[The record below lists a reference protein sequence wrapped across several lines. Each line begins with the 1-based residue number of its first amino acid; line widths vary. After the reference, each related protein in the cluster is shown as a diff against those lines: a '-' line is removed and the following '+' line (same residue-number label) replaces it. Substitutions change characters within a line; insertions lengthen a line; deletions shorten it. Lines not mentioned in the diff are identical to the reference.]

1 MELTSLVSFVK
12 LAMELPDLP
21 RNVHGH
27 EKELAEIVDTLVTDR
42 EVAVI
47 LVSGTAGIGKTTVA
61 NQASYRLKDAGKD
74 VRFCDL
80 RGTCANEDEMV
91 RAILNDCDSGNQ
103 QTNTKPKHVL
113 LQWCRR
119 LRSETILVL
128 DDAEDVLAEDS
139 LKEAF
144 TKLLGEMRKYTP
156 QKNLIKFLITSRHS
170 DINSP
175 TTILNVTSIQLGP
188 LNEEESIRILK
199 DGAGLSSVSD
209 PETQR
214 KFKKVAALCE
224 HIPLALRLAGPLLS
238 SDSDYS
244 FEELIQGLD
253 ENATKTLRLERM
265 MGIAFEQLD
274 ETLQHALVRLSVF
287 VSSFDKEAAKAL
299 LGEKCPEMLRNL
311 RGRSLIEMQHNRY
324 HLHLLIR
331 DYARQKGNDQFRQIR
346 TEGRQSF
353 LKHFLALILNNT
365 RTYWQKDG
373 CRSSLDLF
381 NGERLNFEYALKIV
395 SLEEKLDSKELETVV
410 NECRLVAPYI
420 GDCVP
425 IKLYEDFLNAL
436 LSFAQSQEKV
446 ISTVEILCF
455 LYQEGR
461 KRGGAK
467 KELQDDAIKLHDK
480 NIHLFQQS
488 SLSEVFYMSH
498 YGRYLSQD
506 CNQREELQPVLKKV
520 LSICEKENPESTSD
534 VARIL
539 GQMGH
544 NAKQL
549 ERFEEACEH
558 FLEALELLKVRYGNH
573 ILTAFAHKDVADY
586 YLLVEQFSSAE
597 ENYQK
602 AIGILEDIQIA
613 DHKEAIPI
621 FKNWGVCFEKSGKF
635 DESRRNMRREVTLL
649 ITILR
654 GTTNGR
660 FGSKPTWLC
669 FFTQDTQRTVV
680 QLTELPRKFFKWE
693 KTLNWTSGE
702 GRKNLKKCLKISRL
716 LSNTS

>member
-1 MELTSLVSFVK
+1 M
-12 LAMELPDLP
+12 
-21 RNVHGH
+21 
-27 EKELAEIVDTLVTDR
+27 
-42 EVAVI
+42 AVV

-61 NQASYRLKDAGKD
+61 IQASYQLKDASKD
-74 VRFCDL
+74 IKFCDL
-80 RGTCANEDEMV
+80 RGACASEDEMV
-91 RAILNDCDSGNQ
+91 RAILNDCDSGYQ

-119 LRSETILVL
+119 LQSETILVL
-128 DDAEDVLAEDS
+128 DNAEDVLAEDS

-156 QKNLIKFLITSRHS
+156 QRNLIKFLITSRRS
-170 DINSP
+170 DIDSL
-175 TTILNVTSIQLGP
+175 TTSLNVTCVKVGP
-188 LNEEESIRILK
+188 LNEEESIEILT
-199 DGAGLSSVSD
+199 DGAKLHCVSD
-209 PETQR
+209 LETQR
-214 KFKKVAALCE
+214 KFSKVAALCE

-238 SDSDYS
+238 SDSEYS

-299 LGEKCPEMLRNL
+299 LGVKCPEMLTNL
-311 RGRSLIEMQHNRY
+311 RKRSLIEKQQNRY

-331 DYARQKGNDQFRQIR
+331 DYARQKGRDHCREIQAHGQ
-346 TEGRQSF
+346 QSF
-353 LKHFLALILNNT
+353 LKRFLALILNNT

-395 SLEEKLDSKELETVV
+395 SSEEKLDSKELETVV
-410 NECRLVAPYI
+410 NECRRVAPYV

-436 LSFAQSQEKV
+436 LRFAQSQEKV
-446 ISTVEILCF
+446 ISAVEIFCL
-455 LYQEGR
+455 LYHEGR

-467 KELQDDAIKLHDK
+467 KELQDNAIKLHDE

-488 SLSEVFYMSH
+488 SLSEVFYVSH

-506 CNQREELQPVLKKV
+506 CNQREQAQPLLKTAF
-520 LSICEKENPESTSD
+520 SIYEKENPESFEKENPESTFD
-534 VARIL
+534 AARIL

-544 NAKQL
+544 NAKEL
-549 ERFEEACEH
+549 ERIKEACENY
-558 FLEALELLKVRYGNH
+558 LAALKLLKARYGNH

-586 YLLVEQFSSAE
+586 FLFVEQFSEAE

-621 FKNWGVCFEKSGKF
+621 FKNWGICFEKTGKF
-635 DESRRNMRREVTLL
+635 HESRLKYEKGSDIADNNIEGNHKWKVWIKTYLALLLYQRYPEDVCKARTIAREVLQM
-649 ITILR
+649 
-654 GTTNGR
+654 G
-660 FGSKPTWLC
+660 K
-669 FFTQDTQRTVV
+669 
-680 QLTELPRKFFKWE
+680 ELKLNDWTRKEELEEIFKDH
-693 KTLNWTSGE
+693 
-702 GRKNLKKCLKISRL
+702 
-716 LSNTS
+716 